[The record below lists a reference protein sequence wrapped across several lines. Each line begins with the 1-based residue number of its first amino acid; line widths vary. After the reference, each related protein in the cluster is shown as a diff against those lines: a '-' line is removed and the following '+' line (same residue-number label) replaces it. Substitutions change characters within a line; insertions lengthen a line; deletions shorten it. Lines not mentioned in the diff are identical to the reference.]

1 MLWGYTIEHMNKQKG
16 FAFIPVILAILGVL
30 ALGTAGVGVAAVIG
44 KAPNCPN
51 PGSNARTE
59 KIIGDAIEKG
69 SVTITDGE
77 ATTLAQSY
85 IGNQISDARV
95 CFTKGAGHVSGS
107 INLNP
112 VKPSFYLSSGADLTG
127 SIPKI
132 TNLKIQL
139 GSLPDIPAVS
149 SLAEGAINQ
158 VISGALSKFELK
170 QKYSVSF
177 ADGSMTIKK

>member
-1 MLWGYTIEHMNKQKG
+1 MNKQNG

-30 ALGTAGVGVAAVIG
+30 ALGTVGAGVAVILG
-44 KAPNCPN
+44 NAPTCPSA
-51 PGSNARTE
+51 GSSARTE
-59 KIIGDAIEKG
+59 KVIGDALEKG

-77 ATTLAQSY
+77 ATTLAQTY
-85 IGNQISDARV
+85 IGGQITDARV
-95 CFTKGAGHVSGS
+95 CFTSGMGHVSGS
-107 INLNP
+107 INLNSI
-112 VKPSFYLSSGADLTG
+112 KPSFYLSGGADLTG

-149 SLAEGAINQ
+149 SLAEGAINS

-170 QKYSVSF
+170 QKYSISF